1 MVNENCLAVSV
12 FCIQFINGLFL
23 LSTLE
28 YSMVSSHKYVLEPT
42 TPLGNHAEQA
52 KDDRYSAPHFNN
64 PITSANHEF
73 ALLFWKTINHP
84 ADVSKQKK

>member
-1 MVNENCLAVSV
+1 VVNENCLAVSV

-42 TPLGNHAEQA
+42 TVRTRIIGPGAKTSEIPSLG
-52 KDDRYSAPHFNN
+52 
-64 PITSANHEF
+64 
-73 ALLFWKTINHP
+73 
-84 ADVSKQKK
+84 